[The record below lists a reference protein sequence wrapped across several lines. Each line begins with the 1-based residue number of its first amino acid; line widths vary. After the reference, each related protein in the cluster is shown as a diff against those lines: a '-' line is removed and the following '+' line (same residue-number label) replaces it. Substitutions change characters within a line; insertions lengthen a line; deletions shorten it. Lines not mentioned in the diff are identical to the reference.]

1 MLEFHKLN
9 KIIYTSI
16 VRAARCWK
24 TKAWGP
30 ERMHR
35 AGTGKAQSW
44 ERESIELERE
54 GIGLEREVMELEREG
69 MRLEREDMELERE
82 GMGLER

>member
-30 ERMHR
+30 ERECTGLGQGRHR
-35 AGTGKAQSW
+35 AGKGKAQS
-44 ERESIELERE
+44 
-54 GIGLEREVMELEREG
+54 
-69 MRLEREDMELERE
+69 
-82 GMGLER
+82 